1 MLEDKTIFIVEDHP
15 ILVDG
20 YINLISTID
29 NNTLNNFIIANNC
42 EEAYFS
48 IEMNKSKKIDFAII
62 DLNLPCFEKQNLYD
76 GVDIANLIRKYF
88 TKCKII
94 ILSMSSSPLNI
105 YRLLLSSHPEA
116 IIAKSDIDYKNFIS
130 IFKKI
135 ENGQKYTSPSI
146 NISIKKIMDVNLH
159 LDYTDLQIINFI
171 VTGIKNNKI
180 PKILNVSTSTIVKR
194 KAAIKNYF
202 LEDNGSDKELITELK
217 KINLI

>member
-29 NNTLNNFIIANNC
+29 SNTLNNFIIANSC

-146 NISIKKIMDVNLH
+146 NISIKKITDVNLH

-202 LEDNGSDKELITELK
+202 LQDNGSDKELITELK